1 MFGTLK
7 PRLCVLQ
14 PDARAAYDR
23 YYCGLCKGLGDHYGQ
38 LTRGLLSQD
47 AVFMALLVDALA
59 VSAAEES
66 SCRCPLMPVV
76 HRPTV
81 DPASV
86 AMRYAS
92 AVQMLLGDQLLAD
105 RAMDGRRAYASAR
118 RWIAGHVTV
127 ARATLTELGLDTGA
141 LEGFEHRQAR
151 RESTGASPD
160 EAAAPTAEALAH
172 VFAALADLPGMPDAV
187 RAPAARASLRE
198 LGASVG
204 RAIYLRDAL
213 EDLRDD
219 LIAGA
224 FNPCVTPDA
233 SGAREVSPARVEEA
247 ATGLL
252 REVDGFRAKLD
263 ALPLVR
269 HAVVLK
275 NILCGEFRAKSVA
288 AVASARRDADEVVRA
303 LWASAARRSRFDRAL
318 VRVALAAFM
327 AWAWVLKTTVAFARP
342 RKVDAGV
349 PHDRALPDLNPG
361 GSDAGTTPWFDAG
374 EYNPS
379 PWGDGGPPAPRGG
392 GGPRGACGDTCDG
405 CVRTAGCER
414 TCQRAC
420 NSCCDGVCKECHC
433 GDACQGV
440 CRDVTKPC
448 GDCGKSCDSCG
459 KPCGD
464 CCKPCN
470 DCGHCCNDC
479 GSGCQGCGNSCNHC
493 CR

>member
-38 LTRGLLSQD
+38 LARGLLSQD

-59 VSAAEES
+59 LTAAEES

-118 RWIAGHVTV
+118 RWIAGHVMV
-127 ARATLTELGLDTGA
+127 ARATLTELGLDTAA

-151 RESTGASPD
+151 REATGASPD

-187 RAPAARASLRE
+187 RAPAARESLRE

-224 FNPCVTPDA
+224 FNPCVTADV
-233 SGAREVSPARVEEA
+233 SGVREVSPARVEEA
-247 ATGLL
+247 AVGLR
-252 REVDGFRAKLD
+252 REVDGFGTKLD

-269 HAVVLK
+269 HATVLK
-275 NILCGEFRAKSVA
+275 NILCGEFRAKSLA

-303 LWASAARRSRFDRAL
+303 LWASAARRSRLDRAFM
-318 VRVALAAFM
+318 RAALAVFV
-327 AWAWVLKTTVAFARP
+327 AWAWVLKTAAVFARP

-349 PHDRALPDLNPG
+349 PHDHALPNTGFG
-361 GSDAGTTPWFDAG
+361 GSDAGTSPWFDAG

-392 GGPRGACGDTCDG
+392 GGSRGAGGEACDG
-405 CVRTAGCER
+405 CFRAAGCER
-414 TCQRAC
+414 AC
-420 NSCCDGVCKECHC
+420 KSCCDNVCKDCHC

-440 CRDVTKPC
+440 CRDVTRPC
-448 GDCGKSCDSCG
+448 GDCGKACDGCG

-470 DCGHCCNDC
+470 DCGRCCNDC
-479 GSGCQGCGNSCNHC
+479 GHGCDGCGNSCNHC